1 MPSFSIL
8 KKLMIFTNQKIPA
21 TFEGV
26 KLPMSEEDVPVYAS
40 LGSANIPCDLPRA
53 IKRVTSLEPPVKTH
67 A

>member
-21 TFEGV
+21 PFEGV

-40 LGSANIPCDLPRA
+40 LGSVIIPCDLPRA
-53 IKRVTSLEPPVKTH
+53 IKSINSLEPPAKTH